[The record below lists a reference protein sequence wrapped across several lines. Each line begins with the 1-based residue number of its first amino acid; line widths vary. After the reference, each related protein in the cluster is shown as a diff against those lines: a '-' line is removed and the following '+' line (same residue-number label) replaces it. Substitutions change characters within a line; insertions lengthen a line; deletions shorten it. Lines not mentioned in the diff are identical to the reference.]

1 MSIIFQNFLFLE
13 KFSIHGW
20 THIWIVCSIQLSVF
34 MFRSVCVNEVWVY
47 HVLGWFLVS
56 ILISKF
62 ILHLQIYFIIV
73 NLFPPR
79 KDSPVGWVVYLG
91 LCLHYNL
98 WISWIGLGPFNLF
111 FKINQTLNEPK
122 VFIYFISAWRILI
135 QPVTCSLKG
144 ISFEQQHQ
152 QFLWWHVQSLLTHYY
167 NNIPAGISSCPNPTL
182 SLYIFA
188 SIHQYSPT
196 PCNWLPCCLWRK
208 F

>member
-20 THIWIVCSIQLSVF
+20 THIGIVCSIQLSIF

-73 NLFPPR
+73 HLFPPR

-122 VFIYFISAWRILI
+122 VFIYFISAWKNTH
-135 QPVTCSLKG
+135 PTCHMLT
-144 ISFEQQHQ
+144 QRD
-152 QFLWWHVQSLLTHYY
+152 FLWATTPAVPVMTCTVPTHPLL
-167 NNIPAGISSCPNPTL
+167 
-182 SLYIFA
+182 
-188 SIHQYSPT
+188 Q
-196 PCNWLPCCLWRK
+196 
-208 F
+208 